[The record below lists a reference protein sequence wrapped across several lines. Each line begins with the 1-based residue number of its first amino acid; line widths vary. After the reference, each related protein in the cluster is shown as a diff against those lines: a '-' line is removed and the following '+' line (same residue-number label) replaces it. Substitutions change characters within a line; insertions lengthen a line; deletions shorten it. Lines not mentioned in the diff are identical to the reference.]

1 MTITVE
7 EAYQR
12 YLVEVEKNATND
24 NVANSRDLF
33 CIIFNKYQNKF
44 LSIALQQRGVDDVRW
59 IQRFLILDK
68 RLTSSTKTTD
78 HYNFTL
84 PEDYFDLADA
94 RAKAEKGKCKDLI
107 TLKELQ
113 TENLGELISDEL
125 NKPSFEW
132 RESFYTLNSNQ
143 LSVYFNNFSI
153 SEILLNYYRYPNQIK
168 VLDETRF
175 DENSTIEWDDKAL
188 NEILNLTTITKNN

>member
-1 MTITVE
+1 MITVE

-33 CIIFNKYQNKF
+33 CIIFNKFQNKF

-59 IQRFLILDK
+59 IQNFLVLDK
-68 RLTSSTKTTD
+68 RITESTKKSD
-78 HYNFTL
+78 HYNFKL
-84 PEDYFDLADA
+84 PENYFDLADV
-94 RAKAEKGKCKDLI
+94 RAKAEKGKCKDFIKLI
-107 TLKELQ
+107 EVQ
-113 TENLGELISDEL
+113 TENLNEIITDEF

-132 RESFYTLNSNQ
+132 RETLYTINSNQ
-143 LSVYFNNFSI
+143 LSIYVDDFSI

-168 VLDETRF
+168 VLNETKF
-175 DENSTIEWDDKAL
+175 DENLTIEWDNKAL
-188 NEILNLTTITKNN
+188 NEILNLTTITKN

>member
-1 MTITVE
+1 MKVE

-44 LSIALQQRGVDDVRW
+44 LAIALQQRGVDDVRW
-59 IQRFLILDK
+59 VQKFLILDK
-68 RLTSSTKTTD
+68 KLTHTSKSAD

-84 PEDYFDLADA
+84 PKYYFDLADV
-94 RAKAEKGKCKDLI
+94 RAKAEKNKCKDFIKLVEI
-107 TLKELQ
+107 Q
-113 TENLGELISDEL
+113 TENLNELITDEF

-132 RESFYTLNSNQ
+132 RETLYTLNSNQ
-143 LSVYFNNFSI
+143 LSIYVDDFSI

-168 VLDETRF
+168 VLDETKF
-175 DENSTIEWDDKAL
+175 DENLPIEWDDKAL